1 MLLKW
6 REGNEASV
14 ACSSAL
20 CSALPCYLQKFLN
33 LSEAHFLNIWN
44 EGTMITS
51 CLLKRISWD
60 CVRYLAQDLMSGFIP
75 AFTQSDNHYLLIRV
89 FGAFAFNVIV
99 DIFMLNI
106 SSCCFHFFFVLFFFL
121 FCFLLDYFLWL
132 HFISCWFIS
141 YNSVLFQWL
150 LQRYSMSIFY
160 IPVYIQVIHHLTY
173 SLRSS

>member
-44 EGTMITS
+44 EGMMITS

-89 FGAFAFNVIV
+89 FGAFAFYVIV

-132 HFISCWFIS
+132 HFISFVGLLVTTLFYFS
-141 YNSVLFQWL
+141 DYFSVIVCPSF
-150 LQRYSMSIFY
+150 
-160 IPVYIQVIHHLTY
+160 TY
-173 SLRSS
+173 LSTFKWYTTWHIV